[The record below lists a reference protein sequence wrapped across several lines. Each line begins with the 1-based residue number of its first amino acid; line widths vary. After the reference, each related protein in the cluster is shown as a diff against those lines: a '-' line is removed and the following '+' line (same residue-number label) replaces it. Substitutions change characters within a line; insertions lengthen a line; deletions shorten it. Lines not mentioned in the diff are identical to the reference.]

1 VSLADLGTALV
12 TLATASITGGVALI
26 GVYLTNRATAQRTHE
41 ERLFETQE
49 QERTELL
56 SKAEELY
63 ELTDKW
69 LSGFSHNFLSLVP
82 VMRGQYDYNTYLD
95 SIIEYGK
102 SQESRFIRIEMLI
115 AIYFENLR
123 QPYQKVL
130 AQREKFNKIVGAHK
144 DAYKRGDV
152 HGERHIEPFTQVAL
166 ALDSE
171 GEALK
176 SAIAK
181 TARNIVKPIHE
192 ER

>member
-1 VSLADLGTALV
+1 MADLETALV

-26 GVYLTNRATAQRTHE
+26 DFHLTNRATAQRTHE
-41 ERLFETQE
+41 ARIYEAKK

-69 LSGFSHNFLSLVP
+69 LLGFSHNFLSLVP
-82 VMRGQYDYNTYLD
+82 VMHGQYEYNTYLD
-95 SIIEYGK
+95 SIIECGESQK
-102 SQESRFIRIEMLI
+102 SRLIRVEVLI
-115 AIYFENLR
+115 AIYFQNLR

-130 AQREKFNKIVGAHK
+130 SQREEFNRMIGAHK
-144 DAYKRGDV
+144 KAYKRGEMN
-152 HGERHIEPFTQVAL
+152 GERYIEPFEKVAL

-176 SAIAK
+176 MAIAEA
-181 TARNIVKPIHE
+181 ARKIVEESYE

>member
-1 VSLADLGTALV
+1 LADLGTALV

-41 ERLFETQE
+41 VRLYEAKE

-69 LSGFSHNFLSLVP
+69 VSGFSHHFLSLVP

-95 SIIEYGK
+95 SVIEYGK
-102 SQESRFIRIEMLI
+102 SQESRFIRVEMLI
-115 AIYFENLR
+115 AIYFPNLR

-130 AQREKFNKIVGAHK
+130 SQREEFNKIVGAYK
-144 DAYKRGDV
+144 EAYKRGEMN
-152 HGERHIEPFTQVAL
+152 GERYIEPFTQVAL

-171 GEALK
+171 GETLK
-176 SAIAK
+176 IAIAE
-181 TARNIVKPIHE
+181 TARKIVKAPCD